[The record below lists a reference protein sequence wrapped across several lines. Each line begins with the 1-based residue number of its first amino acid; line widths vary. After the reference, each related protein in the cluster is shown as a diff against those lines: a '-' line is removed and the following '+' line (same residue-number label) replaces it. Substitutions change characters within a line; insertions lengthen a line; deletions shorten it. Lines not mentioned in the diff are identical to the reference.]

1 MRRSFNATTIIV
13 LIALLWSAPHPVSAQ
28 RRRPMPD
35 TPGLAEPIDLEAEQ
49 IEESDA
55 DQPTIEKPAA
65 AVPAQ
70 QDSSSSGAIDPN
82 QTEINVKN
90 ADIAAV
96 VRIFSKK
103 TKRNY
108 ILDERVKGKVSIYL
122 PGKVSAEESLKI
134 LDSVLALKGFSPV
147 PLGENLWKIVPS
159 KEAKQSTIPT
169 IKGDGQSSRSNAVVT
184 RILNLKY
191 IAAEEAREVIAQLV
205 SPDGLVSAYGGTNS
219 LLMIDY
225 EDNVSR
231 LVDIL
236 NTVDVPFSNREM
248 TIIPIKNADAPDIQK
263 KLAEVLG
270 IGEQSGK
277 GDSGAGGA
285 AQGSDLLRARLNTN
299 SQGGVIPPNEGGAPA
314 TGGTQAPAGGAV
326 SSKTLEPKIIAD
338 ERTNSI
344 LVVADDETTAR
355 IRALISQLDSEQDL
369 SGYRF
374 YVYKCQHAK
383 ADELAQTLAG
393 LMGGQSSG
401 GGGGQ
406 TTGSNLLDMGS
417 EDGSMR
423 TRGTQF
429 NRTQDRIGSQQRTPG
444 RSRTETQP
452 QPQAPTSV
460 QFGKNM
466 SITADRST
474 NTLIINAGKAEYEK
488 IKSLLQQLDIK
499 RRQVLVESMLLEVR
513 ADDTADYGF
522 DWLTSGGGADGG
534 VAVKNDF
541 GTSQNSLTTLF
552 SNPSAISG
560 FSVAAASKG
569 SLKLPGGIVIPTQ
582 SVLLTAAQSNSNIN
596 ILSAPN
602 ILTTDN
608 EEAQIVVGQNVPF
621 ISGRSTDL
629 QNINNQF
636 NQIERQDVGITLR
649 LTPQIS
655 SESFVNLKLF
665 TEVSSIASQSPELG
679 PTTSIRTSETSIIA
693 KDGQMVVIGGLM
705 ADAKNDSDSGVPFL
719 KDIPVLGWAF
729 KSSNTQTQKTNLLIF
744 ITPRIL
750 QDQYDARDV
759 SKERSGDMADE
770 LEKQKSLPDRSNV
783 LRSDKMDKVTDIRD
797 FDGTKP
803 TTILPPTES
812 ASNAQTGTA
821 PAAASVTK
829 EFTTDSP
836 GVIQLKVAPKFPKAL
851 TSSLSNKGPEAPQ
864 KRVVLFKAQ
873 KVEGMERLPFSP
885 NPSSG
890 VFGIEV
896 PSGSS
901 TQALQFFTDHQQF
914 RYESGDQSFDLTQV
928 GTYADRQ
935 TATSA
940 QQGSLT
946 FYTLSPFE
954 VMNLGKKLWM
964 KR

>member
-1 MRRSFNATTIIV
+1 MRRSLVVTFV
-13 LIALLWSAPHPVSAQ
+13 FLIALIQGSSVTVEAQ
-28 RRRPMPD
+28 RRRPAMNA
-35 TPGLAEPIDLEAEQ
+35 PGIAEPIDAEEDQADDEA
-49 IEESDA
+49 
-55 DQPTIEKPAA
+55 PTLKPAPAAGEDSSVA
-65 AVPAQ
+65 AVDA
-70 QDSSSSGAIDPN
+70 N

-122 PGKVSAEESLKI
+122 PGKVSADESLKI

-169 IKGDGQSSRSNAVVT
+169 LKEDGQSSRSNAVVT

-191 IAAEEAREVIAQLV
+191 IAANEAREVITQLV
-205 SPDGLVSAYGGTNS
+205 SADGLVSAYGGTNA
-219 LLMIDY
+219 LLLIDY
-225 EDNVSR
+225 EDNVNR

-248 TIIPIKNADAPDIQK
+248 TIIPIKNAEAPDIQK
-263 KLAEVLG
+263 KLSEVLG
-270 IGEQSGK
+270 IGESSSGSSEN
-277 GDSGAGGA
+277 GSNTNNGA
-285 AQGSDLLRARLNTN
+285 DLLRARMNANQTA
-299 SQGGVIPPNEGGAPA
+299 QGGVMNTGDAAAVPAGSSEGGS
-314 TGGTQAPAGGAV
+314 TSGSITT
-326 SSKTLEPKIIAD
+326 KTLEPKIIAD

-369 SGYRF
+369 SGHRF

-383 ADELAQTLAG
+383 ADDLAQTLAG
-393 LMGGQSSG
+393 LMGGESSG
-401 GGGGQ
+401 GGNQ
-406 TTGSNLLDMGS
+406 TTGSNLMDLGGS
-417 EDGSMR
+417 DGTNTNSR
-423 TRGTQF
+423 ARGDKSD
-429 NRTQDRIGSQQRTPG
+429 RTQSRLGSQRRTPG
-444 RSRTETQP
+444 RSRGES
-452 QPQAPTSV
+452 QPQAQGATSV

-466 SITADRST
+466 SITADRAT
-474 NTLIINAGKAEYEK
+474 NTLIINAGKTEYEK
-488 IKSLLQQLDIK
+488 IKTLLEQLDVK
-499 RRQVLVESMLLEVR
+499 RRQVLVEAMLLEVR
-513 ADDTADYGF
+513 ADDNADYGF

-541 GTSQNSLTTLF
+541 GSSQNSLATLF
-552 SNPSAISG
+552 GNPTAISG

-569 SLKLPGGIVIPTQ
+569 SLTLPGGIKIPSQ

-608 EEAQIVVGQNVPF
+608 EEAEIVVGQNVPF
-621 ISGRSTDL
+621 IAGRSTDL

-636 NQIERQDVGITLR
+636 NQIDRQDVGITLR

-665 TEVSSIASQSPELG
+665 TEVSSIASQSVELG

-705 ADAKNDSDSGVPFL
+705 ADAKNDTDTGVPFL
-719 KDIPVLGWAF
+719 KDVPILGWAF
-729 KSSNTQTQKTNLLIF
+729 KSSNIQSQKTNLLIF

-750 QDQYDARDV
+750 QDQYDARDI
-759 SKERSGDMADE
+759 SKERSNEMADE
-770 LEKQKSLPDRSNV
+770 LARQKSLPDRSEV
-783 LRSDKMDKVTDIRD
+783 LHSEKMDKVTDIRS

-803 TTILPPTES
+803 TTILPPLDNGAVQGAKDSNDIS
-812 ASNAQTGTA
+812 A
-821 PAAASVTK
+821 PASVTK
-829 EFTTDSP
+829 EYNSDTP
-836 GVIQLKVAPKFPKAL
+836 GVIQLKVAPKFPKSI
-851 TSSLSNKGPEAPQ
+851 SSGLASKGSSGS
-864 KRVVLFKAQ
+864 KRFILFKAS
-873 KVEGMERLPFSP
+873 KTDEVNRLPFSP
-885 NPSSG
+885 DPSNG
-890 VFGIEV
+890 VFGIEI
-896 PSGSS
+896 PAGSS
-901 TQALQFFTDHQQF
+901 SQAEQFFTPNQQYL
-914 RYESGDQSFDLTQV
+914 YESGDQSVEVRALEAYT
-928 GTYADRQ
+928 DRQ

-940 QQGSLT
+940 NKGAVT

-954 VMNLGKKLWM
+954 VMNLGKKLW
-964 KR
+964 KKQ